1 MYLITDIAGPDGRG
15 NVSMTAQDPLCLVG
29 FGKAQIPKPTSAI
42 LYADIT
48 DSQNQHNALS
58 PDTVDGR
65 VMDLSDYPSTYLYIR
80 IGENL
85 IMERAAVPLGGQG
98 LNTRA
103 HFVQQRSARGGRC
116 CSGYN
121 GGTPPVQQLKN
132 GFKQRRH
139 CRQFLD
145 LTQWGSV

>member
-1 MYLITDIAGPDGRG
+1 MP
-15 NVSMTAQDPLCLVG
+15 VE

-48 DSQNQHNALS
+48 DSQTSITLS

-80 IGENL
+80 IGDEIL
-85 IMERAAVPLGGQG
+85 IGG
-98 LNTRA
+98 TRSGSLDVDRLTRGRT
-103 HFVQQRSARGGRC
+103 VQQKSARGGRC

-121 GGTPPVQQLKN
+121 VVEHYPVQQLKMD
-132 GFKQRRH
+132 FKQRRH

-145 LTQWGSV
+145 LTQWGSVLNNPANAVAATKYKTC